1 MEKNRFN
8 RRGFL
13 KSSVL
18 GATGLVV
25 GQKAFAGTPNRL
37 NLDSIDEPK
46 IIYRT
51 LGKTGMKLPIVSMGV
66 MNSDNPNLVRA
77 ALDKGITHLD
87 TAHTYMRG
95 RNEEMLGVVLK
106 DYPRDSY
113 TIATKIHPAGQDRRT
128 GLYNADEFTQESYME
143 MFNLSMERLGLDYV
157 DILFHHGVS
166 SLEGMFFEPLVDIM
180 NEIKQS
186 GRARFIG
193 VSTHS
198 NEAAVLEAAAEC
210 GFLDVVLTAYNFSM
224 NVEEMNA
231 AIDKAADARLGVIAM
246 KTMLGGYHDRERTRP
261 VKAPAALKWALQNPK
276 VHTSI
281 PGFTT
286 FDQLEESF
294 AVMENPELTEEEKS
308 YIEENKQLASLFCAG
323 CQNCLVQ
330 CRKNLPIPD
339 FMRAYMYI
347 YGYNN
352 LEKAHSLLA
361 GLDLSNDPCSGCST
375 CTVACAKNFDVA
387 SRIKDVSRLV
397 DVPEDFII

>member
-1 MEKNRFN
+1 MEKFRFN

-13 KSSVL
+13 RSSVL

-25 GQKAFAGTPNRL
+25 GQKAFAGISNSS
-37 NLDSIDEPK
+37 NLHSKDEPK
-46 IIYRT
+46 IVYRT
-51 LGKTGMKLPIVSMGV
+51 LGKTGIKLPIVSMGV

-166 SLEGMFFEPLVDIM
+166 NLEGMFFEPLVDIM

-186 GRARFIG
+186 SRARFIG

-210 GFLDVVLTAYNFSM
+210 GFIDVVLTAYNFTM

-231 AIDKAADARLGVIAM
+231 AIDKAADAGLGIIAM
-246 KTMLGGYHDRERTRP
+246 KTMAGGYLDRERNRP

-294 AVMENPELTEEEKS
+294 SIMENPELTEEEKS
-308 YIEENKQLASLFCAG
+308 YIEENKQLAFLFCIG
-323 CQNCLVQ
+323 CQSCLNQ

-339 FMRAYMYI
+339 FMRAYMYT

-352 LEKAHSLLA
+352 LEKAYRLLTD
-361 GLDLSNDPCSGCST
+361 LDLSNDACSGCNT
-375 CTVACAKNFDVA
+375 CTVTCTKNFDVA

-397 DVPEDFII
+397 DVPEEFIL